1 MNDKKRHGLKE
12 RLYRLIPK
20 IISNRML
27 LRIMQCMRLLQR
39 HGAMFAGSHLEL
51 NRSSL
56 NEIER
61 LDPAVRLSAFMENQ
75 RQLTSMYIGMATMAE
90 AGCEVIAVYN
100 ALKVISVGDHPLPEL
115 IGEFEKDGIIR
126 SGKYGVAALAMRDML
141 KRLGY
146 MTQVSYKISDMGELL
161 DKSRVAILTLYNNRE
176 TIGEQIHS
184 VCISRARVSESD
196 HEIHEGYVI
205 HNMYGDG
212 RALGPFKDMDDIRMN
227 LCGGRIGPIAL
238 IGVL

>member
-1 MNDKKRHGLKE
+1 MGFRE
-12 RLYRLIPK
+12 WLYRLIPRM
-20 IISNRML
+20 ISNRML

-51 NRSSL
+51 NRTNFEQIRRS
-56 NEIER
+56 
-61 LDPAVRLSAFMENQ
+61 DPAILLSAFMENQ

-100 ALKVISVGDHPLPEL
+100 ALKVVSIEDHPLPEL

-146 MTQVSYKISDMGELL
+146 VTQVSYKVPDMGGLL
-161 DKSRVAILTLYNNRE
+161 DKSRVAILTLYNNRD
-176 TIGEQIHS
+176 TIGEQVHS
-184 VCISRARVSESD
+184 VCISRTRVSESD
-196 HEIHEGYVI
+196 HEIYEGYVV

-212 RALGPFKDMDDIRMN
+212 RALGPFKDMEDISTN